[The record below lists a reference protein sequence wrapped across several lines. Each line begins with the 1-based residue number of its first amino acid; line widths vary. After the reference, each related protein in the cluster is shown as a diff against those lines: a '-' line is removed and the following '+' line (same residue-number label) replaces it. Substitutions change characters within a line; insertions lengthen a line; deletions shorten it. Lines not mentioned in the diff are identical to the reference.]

1 MLHVSRAHTFRQLD
15 EQQMGYERFGFMFE
29 RTGSKRTFERFLGE
43 IAAVAEERPFFML
56 EVILYFS
63 MQSKLYFI
71 ADVQIQG
78 ALPQHA
84 MVYQQFQ
91 IPARQTSIFFCQY
104 PRIDSGGSSVW
115 ISCTSIVG
123 SMCLLFQGQPT

>member
-1 MLHVSRAHTFRQLD
+1 MLHVSRAHTIRQLD

-63 MQSKLYFI
+63 MQSKLYFV

-84 MVYQQFQ
+84 MVY
-91 IPARQTSIFFCQY
+91 
-104 PRIDSGGSSVW
+104 
-115 ISCTSIVG
+115 
-123 SMCLLFQGQPT
+123 